1 MYTIVQIDDFV
12 RWLDRL
18 RDGPARIRLVRRLR
32 RASLGNLGDVKFVGQ
47 QVWEMREHFGP
58 GWRMYYTER
67 KGALI
72 FLLCGGDKSSQ
83 EADITRAQQLAKEI

>member
-1 MYTIVQIDDFV
+1 MYTIVQIDAFA
-12 RWLDRL
+12 RWLDSL
-18 RDGPARIRLVRRLR
+18 RDRPGRIRLVRRLR

-47 QVWEMREHFGP
+47 GVWEMREHFGP

-67 KGALI
+67 KGELI

-83 EADITRAQQLAKEI
+83 ETDIIRAHQLAKEI